1 MAQHF
6 VSVVKCIWC
15 VLAINGG
22 VLGTHS
28 DLKLRI
34 PFRNCLNKRRF
45 FLLYMVF
52 IRYLNSQTA
61 KKPKLPQIKAS
72 QKPFNRD
79 LQFFDWLLLKK
90 KMLLI
95 YFILYA

>member
-1 MAQHF
+1 
-6 VSVVKCIWC
+6 
-15 VLAINGG
+15 
-22 VLGTHS
+22 
-28 DLKLRI
+28 
-34 PFRNCLNKRRF
+34 
-45 FLLYMVF
+45 MVF

-90 KMLLI
+90 KVTYLLHFVCLKLAI
-95 YFILYA
+95 FCLRYLRIDHCDTVFLNIIFVSNQ